1 MWTVLIVELVAGLV
15 LGWVGWL
22 ALTGK
27 LPRQGFAGVRTR
39 YTLSSDQRWE
49 AVHRHGGPYLVFGAV
64 AVAAAAAALLPF
76 AIAGA
81 LPHGFT
87 VAAVLAIAV
96 VAVGSALAAW
106 RIGESRARAELGD

>member
-1 MWTVLIVELVAGLV
+1 MWAVLVLELAGGLV

-27 LPRQGFAGVRTR
+27 LHWQRFAGIRTG

-64 AVAAAAAALLPF
+64 AAVAAALALLPF

-81 LPHGFT
+81 LPQRFT
-87 VAAVLAIAV
+87 VGAVLAIAV
-96 VAVGSALAAW
+96 VVVGSALLAW